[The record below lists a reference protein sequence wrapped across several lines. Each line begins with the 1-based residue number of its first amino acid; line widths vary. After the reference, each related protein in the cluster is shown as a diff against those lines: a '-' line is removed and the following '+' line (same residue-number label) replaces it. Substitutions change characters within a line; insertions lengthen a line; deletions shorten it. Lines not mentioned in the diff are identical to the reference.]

1 MKNLIFLTSEARLI
15 SNHVV
20 TTVISLSEVLSVFIF
35 SLLLLTLS
43 AQTESLGAKVSSD
56 AGLYY
61 TLSVSL

>member
-1 MKNLIFLTSEARLI
+1 MKNLIFLTSESRLI

-20 TTVISLSEVLSVFIF
+20 TTVISLSEVLLVFIF

-56 AGLYY
+56 GGLYY